1 MKRRSFDGYYDDE
14 PDEKDDGFYEARA
27 VKRLRERLRCK
38 CHSASEE
45 PCEACSMSEEDAEGI
60 EKQIEENRG

>member
-1 MKRRSFDGYYDDE
+1 MTDPCDDAL
-14 PDEKDDGFYEARA
+14 DGFYEARA
-27 VKRLRERLRCK
+27 VKRLRSLLRCK

-60 EKQIEENRG
+60 EKQIEENGG